1 MYVRTLSLIGAVA
14 ATAATIAFA
23 TPAAAQAEERAAVS
37 YAGLDLSNPADAARF
52 DSRVRAAARKVCGFE
67 RSNDM
72 RVHQQN
78 IACQKSAMAQAHAD
92 IQVAL
97 RGTSGTAVALTTN

>member
-1 MYVRTLSLIGAVA
+1 M
-14 ATAATIAFA
+14 
-23 TPAAAQAEERAAVS
+23 AQTEDRVAVS

-67 RSNDM
+67 RTRDL
-72 RVHQQN
+72 RVHQQA
-78 IACQKSAMAQAHAD
+78 IACEKSAMARAGAD

-97 RGTSGTAVALTTN
+97 RGAGGTAVALTTN